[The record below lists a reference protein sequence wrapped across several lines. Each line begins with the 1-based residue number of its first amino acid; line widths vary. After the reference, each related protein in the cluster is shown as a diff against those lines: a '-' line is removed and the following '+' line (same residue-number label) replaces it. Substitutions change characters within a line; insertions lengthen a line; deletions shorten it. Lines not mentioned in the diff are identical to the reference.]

1 MEEAKGT
8 ILIVDDEE
16 SIRNIISRRLE
27 SEGYSCE
34 VASDGKE
41 ALWKAFIKD
50 FDLVLMDI
58 KMPGMSGLEALP
70 QMVTHHPD
78 TCVLM
83 LTAVIDADT
92 AIEAMKLGAYD
103 YVTKPFDLDD
113 LTMRVDK
120 ALERRS
126 LILEKREYDVNLE
139 QKLRQQTEQMH
150 QYYQEAIQAL
160 SREQLALE
168 ESEVESKPQER
179 KASSG
184 KETTAKPGE
193 PSSPV
198 KEFARK
204 LSQLFSKEAPYSLDV
219 KGEGMSAQAVAKR
232 EESQKPVASGEGA
245 KQSSAPQNDTVELA
259 IQSPV
264 SLQHL
269 LQLHDHLRSI
279 GQIEVLGVEGAVDKD
294 IKVRLLLRA
303 SIPLD
308 KILGELPE
316 VEKVSDS
323 SKEAGSTAAVEQGE
337 STPARL
343 IVVEL
348 SQKPL

>member
-16 SIRNIISRRLE
+16 SIRSIISRRLE

-58 KMPGMSGLEALP
+58 RMPGMSGMEALP

-120 ALERRS
+120 ALERRR

-160 SREQLALE
+160 SREHLALE
-168 ESEVESKPQER
+168 ESEVESKPQQG

-184 KETTAKPGE
+184 KETAAKSGE
-193 PSSPV
+193 PSSSV

-204 LSQLFSKEAPYSLDV
+204 LSQLFSKEAPYSLDA
-219 KGEGMSAQAVAKR
+219 KGDGISAEAVAKSG
-232 EESQKPVASGEGA
+232 ESQKLVVSGKGA
-245 KQSSAPQNDTVELA
+245 KQSSALQNDTVELA
-259 IQSPV
+259 IPSPV
-264 SLQHL
+264 SLQQM

-279 GQIEVLGVEGAVDKD
+279 GQIEVLSVEGAVDKD

-316 VEKVSDS
+316 VEKVSDRT
-323 SKEAGSTAAVEQGE
+323 KEVGGRAAVGQGE

>member
-1 MEEAKGT
+1 MEEARGT

-50 FDLVLMDI
+50 FDLVLMDV
-58 KMPGMSGLEALP
+58 KMPGMSGMEALP

-92 AIEAMKLGAYD
+92 AVEAMKLGAYD

-113 LTMRVDK
+113 LTMRVAK
-120 ALERRS
+120 ALERRR
-126 LILEKREYDVNLE
+126 LILEKREYHLDLE

-150 QYYQEAIQAL
+150 QYYQEAIQAI

-168 ESEVESKPQER
+168 GLEAESKPQQG

-184 KETTAKPGE
+184 KETPAKPGE
-193 PSSPV
+193 ASSSV

-219 KGEGMSAQAVAKR
+219 KGDGMSAQAVAKSQ
-232 EESQKPVASGEGA
+232 ESQKQVMSGKGA
-245 KQSSAPQNDTVELA
+245 KQSSALHNDTVELA
-259 IQSPV
+259 IRSPV

-279 GQIEVLGVEGAVDKD
+279 GPIEVLGVEGAVDKD

-303 SIPLD
+303 SIPID
-308 KILGELPE
+308 KILGDLPE
-316 VEKVSDS
+316 VEKVSERS
-323 SKEAGSTAAVEQGE
+323 EEAGSTAAVGQGE
-337 STPARL
+337 GTAARL